1 MKFSAKELY
10 TIYFSPLEYVVKVRM
25 DKSQL
30 GKVDATSVK
39 FGNKQLVVY
48 REMKVLVSFASNVA
62 NIRFLSRLFGNSI
75 VTSKRLI

>member
-10 TIYFSPLEYVVKVRM
+10 TIYFPPLEYVVKVRM

-30 GKVDATSVK
+30 GKVDATGVK

-62 NIRFLSRLFGNSI
+62 NI
-75 VTSKRLI
+75 

>member
-10 TIYFSPLEYVVKVRM
+10 TIYFPPLEYVVKVRM

-62 NIRFLSRLFGNSI
+62 NIDSYQGFSEIPLSHL
-75 VTSKRLI
+75 KD